1 MYLEKRLPMGD
12 DVGKDD
18 IENSMSSIS
27 SYINQNVESL
37 NEKSDIMFQSLDIA
51 SSQVEEVIIKLT
63 DVA

>member
-12 DVGKDD
+12 DVVKDD
-18 IENSMSSIS
+18 IE
-27 SYINQNVESL
+27 NVESL